1 MNVNIFRFKLKILNI
16 LIETFKWCTFI
27 HNDGASIM
35 EYDGG
40 LDFDAISTRL
50 VSGVTTNS
58 DKSLSNQVKKWL
70 DMFNM
75 IYYINEEDQNTHK
88 KTIYLKVLGMFCIK

>member
-27 HNDGASIM
+27 HNDKVSII

-40 LDFDAISTRL
+40 LDFDVMNTRL
-50 VSGVTTNS
+50 VSGITSNA
-58 DKSLSNQVKKWL
+58 DKSLSNQVK
-70 DMFNM
+70 
-75 IYYINEEDQNTHK
+75 
-88 KTIYLKVLGMFCIK
+88 